1 MNHLFSDSLIS
12 IDLSDAPVSKGHIIV
27 SPVRDVKNL
36 IDLSDDEISTLFFG
50 ASYSATALFELIGAH
65 GTNIFLTEGNSKL
78 ELNVVARK
86 ENDGLNMLW
95 NPTELSSSD
104 MDGIFN
110 KLKDTVDKLIW
121 ERDNPEEAKK
131 AKEVISV
138 KKEEIVE
145 EKGKKNIL
153 FNIFNRKP

>member
-12 IDLSDAPVSKGHIIV
+12 MDLSDSPISKGHVIV
-27 SPVRDVKNL
+27 SPVRKVKVL
-36 IDLSDDEISTLFFG
+36 SELSDEEISTLFFG

-65 GTNIFLTEGNSKL
+65 GTNIFLTEGDSKL

-104 MDGIFN
+104 MDSVFN

-138 KKEEIVE
+138 KKEELVE
-145 EKGKKNIL
+145 EKGKKNML

>member
-12 IDLSDAPVSKGHIIV
+12 MDLSDSPISKGHIIV

-104 MDGIFN
+104 MDGVFN

>member
-1 MNHLFSDSLIS
+1 
-12 IDLSDAPVSKGHIIV
+12 
-27 SPVRDVKNL
+27 
-36 IDLSDDEISTLFFG
+36 
-50 ASYSATALFELIGAH
+50 LFELIGAH
-65 GTNIFLTEGNSKL
+65 GTNIFLTEGDSKL

-104 MDGIFN
+104 MDSVFN

-138 KKEEIVE
+138 KKEELVE
-145 EKGKKNIL
+145 EKGKKNML